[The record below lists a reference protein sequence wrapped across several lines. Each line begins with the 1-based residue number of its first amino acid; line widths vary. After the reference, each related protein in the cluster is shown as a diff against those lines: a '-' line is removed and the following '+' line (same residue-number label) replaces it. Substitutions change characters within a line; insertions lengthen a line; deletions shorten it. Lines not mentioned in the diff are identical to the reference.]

1 MLVAAAG
8 IVIAVIGY
16 QRISTSAV
24 TGSLVG
30 YRLVDDETASV
41 TISVTR
47 SDPSRP
53 VACIVRVRATNGS
66 ETGRRELLVPP
77 SEATTVQVTT
87 TVKSSQPPVMADVYG
102 CGTEVPSYLRL
113 PDRGGSMDRCTV
125 LPGPCIA
132 ALTAVRRTERRQPGV
147 RPQIFP
153 TVLLAGIRNLPDYA
167 GTTTRGARR
176 DDGYSSHLVDP
187 RVT

>member
-1 MLVAAAG
+1 MTHTPIPRPDARYGRPRLSRRARRRVAIALGVLVAAAG

-87 TVKSSQPPVMADVYG
+87 TVKSS
-102 CGTEVPSYLRL
+102 
-113 PDRGGSMDRCTV
+113 
-125 LPGPCIA
+125 IA
-132 ALTAVRRTERRQPGV
+132 KK
-147 RPQIFP
+147 
-153 TVLLAGIRNLPDYA
+153 
-167 GTTTRGARR
+167 
-176 DDGYSSHLVDP
+176 
-187 RVT
+187 

>member
-1 MLVAAAG
+1 MTHTPIPRPDARYGRPRLSRRARRRVAIALGVLVAAAG

-113 PDRGGSMDRCTV
+113 P
-125 LPGPCIA
+125 GPWW
-132 ALTAVRRTERRQPGV
+132 
-147 RPQIFP
+147 
-153 TVLLAGIRNLPDYA
+153 
-167 GTTTRGARR
+167 
-176 DDGYSSHLVDP
+176 
-187 RVT
+187 

>member
-1 MLVAAAG
+1 MTHTPIPRPDARYGRPRLSRRARRRVAIALGVLVAAAG

-16 QRISTSAV
+16 HRISTSAV

-113 PDRGGSMDRCTV
+113 P
-125 LPGPCIA
+125 
-132 ALTAVRRTERRQPGV
+132 
-147 RPQIFP
+147 
-153 TVLLAGIRNLPDYA
+153 
-167 GTTTRGARR
+167 
-176 DDGYSSHLVDP
+176 
-187 RVT
+187 

>member
-1 MLVAAAG
+1 MTHTPIPRPDARYGRPRLSRPARRRVAIALGVLVAAAG

-113 PDRGGSMDRCTV
+113 P
-125 LPGPCIA
+125 
-132 ALTAVRRTERRQPGV
+132 
-147 RPQIFP
+147 
-153 TVLLAGIRNLPDYA
+153 
-167 GTTTRGARR
+167 
-176 DDGYSSHLVDP
+176 
-187 RVT
+187 

>member
-1 MLVAAAG
+1 MTHTPIPRPDARYGRPRLSRRARRRVAIALGVLVAAAG

-113 PDRGGSMDRCTV
+113 S
-125 LPGPCIA
+125 
-132 ALTAVRRTERRQPGV
+132 
-147 RPQIFP
+147 
-153 TVLLAGIRNLPDYA
+153 
-167 GTTTRGARR
+167 
-176 DDGYSSHLVDP
+176 
-187 RVT
+187 

>member
-1 MLVAAAG
+1 MTHTPIPRPDARYGRPRLSRRARCRVAIALGVLVAAAG

-113 PDRGGSMDRCTV
+113 P
-125 LPGPCIA
+125 
-132 ALTAVRRTERRQPGV
+132 
-147 RPQIFP
+147 
-153 TVLLAGIRNLPDYA
+153 
-167 GTTTRGARR
+167 
-176 DDGYSSHLVDP
+176 
-187 RVT
+187 

>member
-1 MLVAAAG
+1 MTHTPIPRPDAHYGRPRLSRRARRRVAIALGVLVAAAG

-113 PDRGGSMDRCTV
+113 P
-125 LPGPCIA
+125 
-132 ALTAVRRTERRQPGV
+132 
-147 RPQIFP
+147 
-153 TVLLAGIRNLPDYA
+153 
-167 GTTTRGARR
+167 
-176 DDGYSSHLVDP
+176 
-187 RVT
+187 